1 MAYERPTFPVIWVDD
16 IEISNLRCGSNGLM
30 SLRIPNS
37 EQSFTAGG
45 PALVD
50 GQCGSP
56 TGYRRRDP
64 HMELPRRH
72 EPATF
77 SVDQAV
83 ENPENSPVQD

>member
-1 MAYERPTFPVIWVDD
+1 MAYERPTFPSSGVDD

-30 SLRIPNS
+30 SLPIPTS
-37 EQSFTAGG
+37 EQSFTASR
-45 PALVD
+45 PILVD

-72 EPATF
+72 ELATF

-83 ENPENSPVQD
+83 EDPENSPVQD